1 MSAEEEWG
9 LTGGQSVVVG
19 EEELELREGH
29 CEVEV
34 VIGWVPK
41 EDQGFYLEVQVQ
53 EISWTLEKVI

>member
-1 MSAEEEWG
+1 
-9 LTGGQSVVVG
+9 VVVG

-34 VIGWVPK
+34 VIGWVLK

-53 EISWTLEKVI
+53 EIS